1 MDRRTFLRTAGAAA
15 TASALGSTAGCTGLL
30 ETRSARSP
38 PVLEDR
44 PNAVYFPTHIE
55 GMEMGEMGKSGDYAA
70 MTMYSYPHRFWNVNG
85 TSVEK
90 TPIQEGDDAHVM
102 VSVFDPETRQVLP
115 DAGVS
120 IAIES
125 DGETVSQETIYPML
139 SQPMGFHYGAN
150 FDLGD
155 VDAATLT
162 VNVSVGG
169 LEGSGVTMTGDYA
182 GRFSEGAT
190 IPVELPYSE
199 ATKENI
205 TYEQTPDRAGELA
218 ARGPMQMDMDMPMGV
233 APAPGDLPGRVLGD
247 PANDD
252 PKSGD
257 AVFATTVVD
266 ADRFDGRYL
275 AVSPRTPYNGYVIPR
290 MGIQATVDR
299 DGDTVFDD
307 ALDRVLDPE
316 LGYHYG
322 ASVDVQPDDDVT
334 LSVTTPAQVA
344 RHEGYETAFLEFDDV
359 ELTA

>member
-1 MDRRTFLRTAGAAA
+1 MDRRTFLRSAGAAT
-15 TASALGSTAGCTGLL
+15 TASALGATAGCLGLL
-30 ETRSARSP
+30 ETRSARAP

-44 PNAVYFPTHIE
+44 PNAVYYPTHVE
-55 GMEMGEMGKSGDYAA
+55 GMEMGEMGKSGDYAVMA
-70 MTMYSYPHRFWNVNG
+70 MYSYSHRFWNVNG
-85 TSVEK
+85 TTVEK
-90 TPIQEGDDAHVM
+90 TPIQEGDDAHIM
-102 VSVFDPETRQVLP
+102 VNVFDPKTKQVLP

-120 IAIES
+120 IEISS
-125 DGETVSQETIYPML
+125 DGDTVSQETIYPML
-139 SQPMGFHYGAN
+139 SQPMAFHYGAN
-150 FDLGD
+150 FDIGD

-162 VNVSVGG
+162 VDVSV
-169 LEGSGVTMTGDYA
+169 SGVTSGGVVTAGEYA
-182 GRFSEGAT
+182 GRFEERAT

-205 TYEQTPDRAGELA
+205 SFEQTPERAGERTA
-218 ARGPMQMDMDMPMGV
+218 QEPMGMDMPLGV
-233 APAPGDLPGRVLGD
+233 APAAGDLPGRVLGD
-247 PANDD
+247 PANGE

-275 AVSPRTPYNGYVIPR
+275 AVSPRTPYNGYIIPR
-290 MGIQATVDR
+290 MGIQATVER
-299 DGDTVFDD
+299 DGDVVYDD

-322 ASVDVQPDDDVT
+322 RPVDVRSGDEVT

-359 ELTA
+359 TLTA

>member
-1 MDRRTFLRTAGAAA
+1 MDRRTFLRAGGVA
-15 TASALGSTAGCTGLL
+15 TAAGLAGCFGLL

-44 PNAVYFPTHIE
+44 PDAVYFPTHVE
-55 GMEMGEMGKSGDYAA
+55 GMAMGEMGKSGDYAA
-70 MTMYSYPHRFWNVNG
+70 MAMYSYPHRFWNVNG

-90 TPIQEGDDAHVM
+90 TPIKEGDDAHVM
-102 VSVFDPETRQVLP
+102 VSVFDPETMQVLP

-120 IAIES
+120 IDIES

-139 SQPMGFHYGAN
+139 SQPMAFHYGAN

-169 LEGSGVTMTGDYA
+169 LAASGVTMTGDYA
-182 GRFSEGAT
+182 GRFEEGAT
-190 IPVELPYSE
+190 IPVELTYSE
-199 ATKENI
+199 AEKQNI
-205 TYEQTPDRAGELA
+205 MYEQTPDRAGERT
-218 ARGPMQMDMDMPMGV
+218 ARKPMDMDMPLGV

-247 PANDD
+247 PANGE

-275 AVSPRTPYNGYVIPR
+275 AVSPRTPYNGYVVPR
-290 MGIQATVDR
+290 MGFAATVDR

-307 ALDRVLDPE
+307 ALGRALDPE

-322 ASVDVQPDDDVT
+322 APVDVRPGDTVT

-344 RHEGYETAFLEFDDV
+344 RHEGYETAFLDFDDV
-359 ELTA
+359 TLSA

>member
-1 MDRRTFLRTAGAAA
+1 MDRRTFLRTGAGAVA
-15 TASALGSTAGCTGLL
+15 TASLGGLAGCAGLL

-44 PNAVYFPTHIE
+44 PDAVYFPTHVE
-55 GMEMGEMGKSGDYAA
+55 GMAIGEMATSGPYAA
-70 MTMYSYPHRFWNVNG
+70 MVMYSYPHRFWNVNG

-102 VSVFDPETRQVLP
+102 VGVFDPETRRVLP

-120 IAIES
+120 IEITS
-125 DGETVSQETIYPML
+125 DGDTVSQETIYPML

-169 LEGSGVTMTGDYA
+169 LAGSGVDSTGAYE
-182 GRFSEGAT
+182 GRFDEGAT
-190 IPVELPYSE
+190 IPVELTYSQGE
-199 ATKENI
+199 KENI
-205 TYEQTPDRAGELA
+205 TFEQTPDRAGTRT
-218 ARGPMQMDMDMPMGV
+218 AREPMQSDMPLGV
-233 APAPGDLPGRVLGD
+233 APAVADLPGRVLGD
-247 PANDD
+247 PGSDAAR
-252 PKSGD
+252 SGD
-257 AVFATTVVD
+257 AVFAATVVD
-266 ADRFDGRYL
+266 ADRFGGRYL
-275 AVSPRTPYNGYVIPR
+275 AVSLRTPHNGYVIPR
-290 MGIQATVDR
+290 IGLAATVER
-299 DGDTVFDD
+299 DGDVVYDD
-307 ALDRVLDPE
+307 ALGRTLDPE

-322 ASVDVQPDDDVT
+322 APVDVRSGDAVT

-344 RHEGYETAFLEFDDV
+344 RHEGYETAFLNFDDV